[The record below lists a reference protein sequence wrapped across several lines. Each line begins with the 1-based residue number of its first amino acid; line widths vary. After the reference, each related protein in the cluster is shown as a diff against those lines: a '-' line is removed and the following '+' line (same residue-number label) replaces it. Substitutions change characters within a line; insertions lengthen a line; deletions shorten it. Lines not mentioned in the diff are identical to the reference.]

1 MKRQSIFFKYYVP
14 IVEMKDFNA
23 LINEKDFFDF
33 RVKNDEE
40 PFEAIVK
47 MGRNNDC
54 TQVIYW
60 IMISL
65 QNIAN

>member
-1 MKRQSIFFKYYVP
+1 MKRQSIFFKYYVL
-14 IVEMKDFNA
+14 IVQMKDFNV
-23 LINEKDFFDF
+23 LIDEKDFFDF
-33 RVKNDEE
+33 RIKKDEE